1 MKGNDM
7 VTPSGI
13 FEKHYADYCAR
24 ISKIDLRHLAHVLGT
39 EYDGERMMIPFFNQ
53 TYRVSSCG
61 ITDES
66 GNRPDYVRCVILAKY
81 ILLCPES
88 RHHDT
93 QWVSFKDF
101 KKTSHFTN
109 VNFFESDTEQA
120 ICKHYTG
127 RCDDLARA
135 GKLLGGMDDPMTMSY
150 DLSMQFKVLPR
161 ISLLLVFNDGDD
173 EFPPQC
179 KVLFQKHAEFYLDPE
194 SLAMT
199 GALLAGNL
207 KKACDRSTGA
217 DDSISRLFIV

>member
-1 MKGNDM
+1 M
-7 VTPSGI
+7 VTPPGI

-24 ISKIDLRHLAHVLGT
+24 ISKIDLRPLAHVLGA

-53 TYRVSSCG
+53 TYRVSSG
-61 ITDES
+61 EITDES
-66 GNRPDYVRCVILAKY
+66 GNRPDYIICVILAKY
-81 ILLCPES
+81 ILLCPECL
-88 RHHDT
+88 HHDI

-109 VNFFESDTEQA
+109 VNFFKSDTEQA
-120 ICKHYTG
+120 ISKHFTG
-127 RCDDLARA
+127 RYDELARA
-135 GKLLGGMDDPMTMSY
+135 GGALGGMDYPMTMSY

-173 EFPPQC
+173 EFSPQC

-217 DDSISRLFIV
+217 DDSISRLVIE